1 MRPGVALFTTL
12 VLISGLFPA
21 SALGSTGAAGTW
33 IVTLRGGA
41 EAGSMAA
48 PLVRQ
53 HGGELRHIYRHALNG
68 FAFRGSEAAAD
79 ALRRNPLVASIE
91 ADAPVGLV
99 AEQLNATWGLDR
111 IDQRALP
118 LDGSYVYNATGAG
131 VTAYIIDTGI
141 RFSHVDLSGRASLGT
156 DVFGGNG
163 ADCHG
168 HGTHVAGTVGG
179 ETWGVAKDVTL
190 KSVRVLDCNGS
201 GTTSGV
207 IAGVDW
213 VTGNHTGSN
222 PAVANMSLGGGASSS
237 LDTAVKNSIADG
249 VSYAV
254 AAGNGNFIGR
264 QDDACKYSP
273 ARVVE
278 AMTISATNSND
289 AKASWAN
296 YGNCVDWFAPG
307 VSITS
312 AWSTSDTATNTISG
326 TSMATPHT
334 AGVAALYL
342 QANSGASPSSVR
354 NAIYDATTKG
364 IVTSSSTTNNHLLFS
379 GFIGGGGPSNTP
391 PTASIASPL
400 AGTTVSD
407 TVTIQVQAADVED
420 AAGSLDVEWRIDTG
434 SWTPA
439 AYVPATGFYEAS
451 WDTKAAGDGEH
462 AVSARATDAD
472 GATTTADSVTV
483 TVDND
488 GGGGDPS
495 SMHVGDLDRSSS
507 NNGSTWTATV
517 TITVHSG
524 AEAAITGAV
533 VSGSWS
539 SGGTAACTTNDF
551 GQCVVSRS
559 LIRKKVGSVT
569 FTVAGI
575 SLSGFTYV
583 SSDNH
588 DPDGESDGT
597 SITVLKP

>member
-273 ARVVE
+273 ARVAE